1 MSRSRILP
9 VLVSVALLGYL
20 ASTIDLRAAARS
32 LTLDIGLRFALPLL
46 AWNFATLLIEAHSLH
61 RVTAAVG
68 HAVSRTS
75 AARIKSASYLL
86 SLVHYAAGAT
96 VLAFLIRRR
105 IGGDLAF
112 AASTVF
118 VIALLDIGS
127 VAGLAALS
135 AALLPTVG
143 AGLRTGLLLG
153 MLATLAAGL
162 FVLRSSW
169 PFGSAAESTGGSLGG
184 LASRTLERLRELP
197 ILHGARTLP
206 IARLAELLALRLV
219 FVCCYVALMAGL
231 FRAFE
236 VEVPLASLPFKVAIL
251 LAVSALPIAAA
262 GLGTAQ
268 LAFVKLFSG
277 AAPDAVLLSMSIALS
292 IGVVL
297 ARSSLGLV
305 FSRELV
311 REGIAAQSSMR
322 DASTRSSR
330 DASRRR

>member
-1 MSRSRILP
+1 MTRSRLIP
-9 VLVSVALLGYL
+9 VVVSGALLAYL
-20 ASTIDLRAAARS
+20 AATIDLRAAARHLS
-32 LTLDIGLRFALPLL
+32 LDIALRFAGPLL
-46 AWNFATLLIEAHSLH
+46 LWNFATLLIEAHCLH

-68 HAVSRTS
+68 HAVSRAN
-75 AARIKSASYLL
+75 AARIKAACYLL

-96 VLAFLIRRR
+96 ALSFLLRRR
-105 IGGDLAF
+105 IGGELAF

-118 VIALLDIGS
+118 VIALLDMGS
-127 VAGLAALS
+127 VAALAAIS
-135 AALLPTVG
+135 AALLPAVG
-143 AGLRTGLLLG
+143 AGLRIGLLLG
-153 MLATLAAGL
+153 SLAALALGL

-169 PFGSAAESTGGSLGG
+169 IDA
-184 LASRTLERLRELP
+184 LAFVRALP

-206 IARLAELLALRLV
+206 IARLAELLVLRLV
-219 FVCCYVALMAGL
+219 FVGCYVGLMAGL

-236 VEVPLASLPFKVAIL
+236 VEIPFASLPFKVAVL

-268 LAFVKLFSG
+268 LAFVTLFAG

-292 IGVVL
+292 LGVVL
-297 ARSSLGLV
+297 ARASLGLV

-311 REGIAAQSSMR
+311 REVVADQSSMR